1 VHLIPFDEYGD
12 FRPASD
18 DAGMRRLAAK
28 GVGATVL
35 AQGLSFGVQ
44 FASTIV
50 LVRLFT
56 PESFGLIAMV
66 TAFSMLVMNCG
77 YAGLADAVLQRE
89 ELNHRLAS
97 NLFWINLGVG
107 LALTLGFAASGP
119 LLSKLYGEPRLT
131 YIAAVASVSILATS
145 LSVLPLS
152 LLRRAMWFSSIA
164 ANDIAARAIGVVV
177 SILLGLAG
185 WGYWAL
191 LAGVIAQPLSTLIG
205 VWALCRWIPSAPSRV
220 PGTVSVLSF
229 AISIY
234 ARWGLGYLSQNT
246 DNILIGWRFGIIPL
260 GYYKKAYDL
269 FILPFSLLSIYPVAV
284 STLSRLTKNAEQY
297 KRYLLGGLS
306 MLALVGMGIG
316 ANLTLVGKDVVRLI
330 LGPAWSTTG
339 EIFGFFGPGIG
350 AIIIYGTNG
359 MIHISLGTKRRY
371 LWWGIIEAAV
381 MGLMFIL
388 ALPWGP
394 KAMALSWTAAYWI
407 LIVPAFWYAGKP
419 VQLGVTAVIGAIWK
433 FTAASLVAAIAVFS
447 ILKGI
452 PSFGAN
458 SGPVASLIRILV
470 TSTAF
475 LGLYIAAT
483 ILLHRGVAPFRQ
495 FASFLRDMIPDGRM
509 GKWVTRPIER
519 FLVYTRSVSSVPP
532 Q

>member
-1 VHLIPFDEYGD
+1 VRLIPFDANGD
-12 FRPASD
+12 FYPASD

-35 AQGLSFGVQ
+35 SQGLSFGVQ
-44 FASTIV
+44 LASTIV

-97 NLFWINLGVG
+97 NLFWINSGVG

-119 LLSKLYGEPRLT
+119 LLSKFYGEPRLT
-131 YIAAVASVSILATS
+131 YIAAVASLSILATS

-164 ANDIAARAIGVVV
+164 ANDIAARTIGVVV

-220 PGTVSVLSF
+220 RGTASVLWF
-229 AISIY
+229 AVSIY
-234 ARWGLGYLSQNT
+234 GRWGLGYFSQNT
-246 DNILIGWRFGIIPL
+246 DNILIGWRFGKTPL

-316 ANLTLVGKDVVRLI
+316 ATLTLVGKDVVRLV
-330 LGPAWSTTG
+330 LGSAWGTTG

-350 AIIIYGTNG
+350 ALIIYGTNG
-359 MIHISLGTKRRY
+359 MVHISLGTKRRY
-371 LWWGIIEAAV
+371 LWWGIIEATV
-381 MGLMFIL
+381 MGVMFVV

-407 LIVPAFWYAGKP
+407 LLVPSLWYAGQP
-419 VQLGVTAVIGAIWK
+419 VQLGITAVIRAIWK
-433 FTAASLVAAIAVFS
+433 FAAASLLAGIVVAL
-447 ILKGI
+447 ILKGM
-452 PSFGAN
+452 PGFGED
-458 SGPVASLIRILV
+458 SGYLASLVRILI
-470 TSTAF
+470 TSTVF
-475 LGLYIAAT
+475 SGLYIIA
-483 ILLHRGVAPFRQ
+483 IVLLHGGLTPFRQ
-495 FASFLRDMIPDGRM
+495 FAAFLKDMIPDGRM
-509 GKWVTRPIER
+509 GKWVSRPIER
-519 FLVYTRSVSSVPP
+519 FLVYTRSVS
-532 Q
+532 

>member
-1 VHLIPFDEYGD
+1 
-12 FRPASD
+12 
-18 DAGMRRLAAK
+18 MAAK

-56 PESFGLIAMV
+56 PESFGLIATV

-77 YAGLADAVLQRE
+77 YAGLADAILQRE
-89 ELNHRLAS
+89 KLDHQLAS

-107 LALTLGFAASGP
+107 SLLTVGFAAAGP
-119 LLSKLYGEPRLT
+119 LLSKVYGDPRLT
-131 YIAAVASVSILATS
+131 YIAALASLSILATS

-164 ANDIAARAIGVVV
+164 ANDIASKTVGVVV

-191 LAGVIAQPLSTLIG
+191 LAGVIAQPISSLIG
-205 VWALCRWIPSAPSRV
+205 VCALCRWLPSAPRRV
-220 PGTVSVLSF
+220 SGTASVLWF
-229 AISIY
+229 ATSIY
-234 ARWGLGYLSQNT
+234 GRWGLGYLSQNT
-246 DNILIGWRFGIIPL
+246 DNMLIGWRFGITPL

-306 MLALVGMGIG
+306 MLALIGMGISG
-316 ANLTLVGKDVVRLI
+316 SLSLVGKDVVRLV
-330 LGPAWSTTG
+330 LGPAWGPTG
-339 EIFGFFGPGIG
+339 EIFRFFGPGIG
-350 AIIIYGTNG
+350 AIMIYGANA
-359 MIHISLGTKRRY
+359 MVHVSLGTKRRY
-371 LWWGIIEAAV
+371 LWWGIIEATL
-381 MGLMFIL
+381 MGVMFII

-394 KAMALSWTAAYWI
+394 KAMAMSWTAAYWI
-407 LIVPAFWYAGKP
+407 LIVPSFWYAGKP
-419 VQLGVTAVIGAIWK
+419 IQLGAASVIGAIWK
-433 FTAASLVAAIAVFS
+433 FAAAAAAAAVVVSL
-447 ILKGI
+447 ILKGM
-452 PSFGAN
+452 PNFTTDSVGALAAT
-458 SGPVASLIRILV
+458 VRILV
-470 TSTAF
+470 TSVAF
-475 LGLYIAAT
+475 GGLYLGAI
-483 ILLHRGVAPFRQ
+483 ILLHRGGTPLYQ
-495 FASFLRDMIPDGRM
+495 FARFLQDMIPERGRL
-509 GKWVTRPIER
+509 GKWVARPIER
-519 FLVYTRSVSSVPP
+519 FLVYGGATSSAPR